1 MGRYTRFVSHSVM
14 TGFLTGVSLILI
26 LSQFGDFVGYPATGA
41 NSVAK
46 AWDTLTHIPEWSMP
60 ALAIGAS
67 AIVIAIA
74 LDRTPLST
82 IGPLLAIVVPSVVV
96 AMRPQA
102 EVALASDTAEIP
114 AGLPM
119 PALPSLDYLTSTTVT
134 SALAI
139 TVVILVQSSGVAG
152 QFRNPDG
159 APSNISRDFVAH
171 GAANLATS
179 LFRGIPVGGSVGQ
192 TAFNVLAGG
201 VGRLSV
207 ITSGA
212 WMILFL
218 VALSGIVG
226 QVAMPT
232 LAALLILA
240 GFQSLKPREVRA
252 VWRTTRS
259 GAVLMTL
266 TLVATLFLPVT
277 VAVGLGVILSA
288 IHTLNRSMN
297 EVRVLTLVE
306 VEGRGTALRPAPEEL
321 PAGEVTVL
329 DIEGNLFY
337 AGARSLEG
345 TLPRVVP
352 GSRPVVVLRL
362 RGRDRIGATLV
373 KVLEW
378 YSGQIRDAGGRLYLS
393 GVDPRVAEQIQR
405 NGLIGA
411 EDLTV
416 VEATEILGES
426 TRTAAHRRHHVA
438 ARGDVP
444 GRVVRWA
451 RARGV
456 AMRRVLAR
464 QPAPGVSVVGTR
476 SAGRMKTASSS
487 RGTTVRSA
495 LDPGG
500 GDPVQ
505 DRVGDLGQDQLGPG
519 SAQLPA
525 ELGQGLGAGVVDVGH
540 GGGVDDQHL
549 DGRGRWRPAHA
560 RTRSPKKRGVLEEQW
575 GAEPIHEHVV
585 ELTGGRELDPRLQ
598 PGDHVSVGEQDRV
611 VGVVLAAQPVDQR
624 QDDRQEDA
632 LLHAHERHH
641 QQGDDGDEELVAG
654 SCARRR
660 AGCRP

>member
-1 MGRYTRFVSHSVM
+1 MSDSPDPETPGPETAGPANPEPEPTPEVGTAGTQARPSAVKEVLAGLAGAIGSVPDGMATALLAGANPVAGLYSSAMGPIFGGLVTSTGIMVIATTSAAALGTAEALDGVPSGEIDSLLGTLVFLVGIFALLAGVLKLGRYTRFVSHSVM

-60 ALAIGAS
+60 ALAMGAS
-67 AIVIAIA
+67 AMVIAIV

-82 IGPLLAIVVPSVVV
+82 IGPLLAIVVPSLVV
-96 AMRPQA
+96 AMRPEA

-114 AGLPM
+114 AGMPM
-119 PALPSLDYLTSTTVT
+119 PALPSLDYLTSTTIT

-171 GAANLATS
+171 GTANLATS

-207 ITSGA
+207 IASGA
-212 WMILFL
+212 WMIIFL

-259 GAVLMTL
+259 GAVLMSM
-266 TLVATLFLPVT
+266 TLVATLLLPVT

-288 IHTLNRSMN
+288 LHTLNRSMN
-297 EVRVLTLVE
+297 EVRVFTLVDI
-306 VEGRGTALRPAPEEL
+306 EGRGTALRPAPAEL

-345 TLPRVVP
+345 TLPHVTP

-378 YSGQIRDAGGRLYLS
+378 YAGQIRDAGGRLYLS

-405 NGLIGA
+405 NGLIGP

-416 VEATEILGES
+416 FEATEILGES
-426 TRTAAHRRHHVA
+426 THTAI
-438 ARGDVP
+438 
-444 GRVVRWA
+444 
-451 RARGV
+451 
-456 AMRRVLAR
+456 
-464 QPAPGVSVVGTR
+464 
-476 SAGRMKTASSS
+476 TA
-487 RGTTVRSA
+487 GTTWLRE
-495 LDPGG
+495 G
-500 GDPVQ
+500 
-505 DRVGDLGQDQLGPG
+505 
-519 SAQLPA
+519 
-525 ELGQGLGAGVVDVGH
+525 
-540 GGGVDDQHL
+540 
-549 DGRGRWRPAHA
+549 
-560 RTRSPKKRGVLEEQW
+560 TSP
-575 GAEPIHEHVV
+575 
-585 ELTGGRELDPRLQ
+585 
-598 PGDHVSVGEQDRV
+598 
-611 VGVVLAAQPVDQR
+611 
-624 QDDRQEDA
+624 DA
-632 LLHAHERHH
+632 
-641 QQGDDGDEELVAG
+641 
-654 SCARRR
+654 
-660 AGCRP
+660 

>member
-1 MGRYTRFVSHSVM
+1 MGTAGTQARPSAVKEVLAGLAGAIGSVPDGMATALLAGANPVAGLYSSAMGPIFGGLVTSTGIMVIATTSAAALGTAEALDGVPSGEIDSLLGTLVFLVGIFALLAGVLKLGRYTRFVSHSVM

-60 ALAIGAS
+60 ALAMGAS
-67 AIVIAIA
+67 AMVIAIV

-82 IGPLLAIVVPSVVV
+82 IGPLLAIVVPSLVV
-96 AMRPQA
+96 AMRPEA

-114 AGLPM
+114 AGMPM

-171 GAANLATS
+171 GTANLATS

-207 ITSGA
+207 IASGA
-212 WMILFL
+212 WMIIFL

-259 GAVLMTL
+259 GAVLMSM
-266 TLVATLFLPVT
+266 TLVATLLLPVT

-288 IHTLNRSMN
+288 LHTLNRSMN
-297 EVRVLTLVE
+297 EVRVFTLVDI
-306 VEGRGTALRPAPEEL
+306 EGRGTALRPAPAEL

-345 TLPRVVP
+345 TLPHVAP

-378 YSGQIRDAGGRLYLS
+378 YAGQIRDAGGRLYLS

-405 NGLIGA
+405 NGLIGP

-426 TRTAAHRRHHVA
+426 THTA
-438 ARGDVP
+438 
-444 GRVVRWA
+444 
-451 RARGV
+451 
-456 AMRRVLAR
+456 L
-464 QPAPGVSVVGTR
+464 
-476 SAGRMKTASSS
+476 TA
-487 RGTTVRSA
+487 GTTW
-495 LDPGG
+495 L
-500 GDPVQ
+500 
-505 DRVGDLGQDQLGPG
+505 
-519 SAQLPA
+519 
-525 ELGQGLGAGVVDVGH
+525 
-540 GGGVDDQHL
+540 
-549 DGRGRWRPAHA
+549 
-560 RTRSPKKRGVLEEQW
+560 
-575 GAEPIHEHVV
+575 
-585 ELTGGRELDPRLQ
+585 REGTYP
-598 PGDHVSVGEQDRV
+598 
-611 VGVVLAAQPVDQR
+611 
-624 QDDRQEDA
+624 DA
-632 LLHAHERHH
+632 
-641 QQGDDGDEELVAG
+641 
-654 SCARRR
+654 
-660 AGCRP
+660 

>member
-1 MGRYTRFVSHSVM
+1 MTDTPDPKIAGPEPTPPVAAAAKDARPSAVKEVLAGLAGAIGSVPDGMATALLAGANPVAGLYSSAMGPLFGGLVTSTGIMVIATTSAAALGTAEALDGIPADEIDSLLGTLVFLVGVFALLAGVLKLGRYTRFVSHSVM

-26 LSQFGDFVGYPATGA
+26 FSQFGDFVGYPATGD

-46 AWDTLTHIPEWSMP
+46 AWDTLTHIPEWSLP
-60 ALAIGAS
+60 ALAMGAS
-67 AIVIAIA
+67 AMVIAIV

-102 EVALASDTAEIP
+102 EVALASDTADIP
-114 AGLPM
+114 AGMPM

-179 LFRGIPVGGSVGQ
+179 LVRGIPVGGSVGQ

-207 ITSGA
+207 IASGA

-259 GAVLMTL
+259 GAALMTL

-297 EVRVLTLVE
+297 EVRVFTLVE
-306 VEGRGTALRPAPEEL
+306 IEGRGTALRPAPEEL

-345 TLPRVVP
+345 TLPHVVP
-352 GSRPVVVLRL
+352 GSSPVVVLRL

-378 YSGQIRDAGGRLYLS
+378 YSGQIRDAGGRLYLT
-393 GVDPRVAEQIQR
+393 GVDPLVAEQIQR
-405 NGLIGA
+405 NGLIGPT
-411 EDLTV
+411 DLTV
-416 VEATEILGES
+416 VEATDILGES
-426 TRTAAHRRHHVA
+426 THTAII
-438 ARGDVP
+438 
-444 GRVVRWA
+444 
-451 RARGV
+451 
-456 AMRRVLAR
+456 
-464 QPAPGVSVVGTR
+464 S
-476 SAGRMKTASSS
+476 
-487 RGTTVRSA
+487 GTTWLRE
-495 LDPGG
+495 G
-500 GDPVQ
+500 
-505 DRVGDLGQDQLGPG
+505 
-519 SAQLPA
+519 
-525 ELGQGLGAGVVDVGH
+525 
-540 GGGVDDQHL
+540 
-549 DGRGRWRPAHA
+549 
-560 RTRSPKKRGVLEEQW
+560 TSP
-575 GAEPIHEHVV
+575 
-585 ELTGGRELDPRLQ
+585 
-598 PGDHVSVGEQDRV
+598 
-611 VGVVLAAQPVDQR
+611 
-624 QDDRQEDA
+624 DA
-632 LLHAHERHH
+632 
-641 QQGDDGDEELVAG
+641 
-654 SCARRR
+654 
-660 AGCRP
+660 

>member
-1 MGRYTRFVSHSVM
+1 MSDTPDPGTAGPETPGPETAGPVPTPPVGAAVSHARPSPVKEVLAGLAGAIGSVPDGMATALLAGANPVAGLYSSAMGPLFGGLVTSTGIMVIATTSAAALGTAEALDGVPSGEIDSLLGTLVFLVGIFALLAGVLKLGRYTRFVSHSVM

-60 ALAIGAS
+60 ALAMGAS
-67 AIVIAIA
+67 AMVIAIV

-82 IGPLLAIVVPSVVV
+82 IGPLLAIVVPSLVV

-114 AGLPM
+114 AGMPM
-119 PALPSLDYLTSTTVT
+119 PALPSLDYLTSTTIT

-207 ITSGA
+207 IASGA
-212 WMILFL
+212 WMIIFL
-218 VALSGIVG
+218 VALSGVVG

-259 GAVLMTL
+259 GAVLMSL
-266 TLVATLFLPVT
+266 TLVATLLLPVT

-288 IHTLNRSMN
+288 LHTLNRSMN
-297 EVRVLTLVE
+297 EVRVFTLVE

-345 TLPRVVP
+345 TLPRVAP

-405 NGLIGA
+405 SGLIGP

-416 VEATEILGES
+416 FEATEILGES
-426 TRTAAHRRHHVA
+426 THTA
-438 ARGDVP
+438 
-444 GRVVRWA
+444 
-451 RARGV
+451 
-456 AMRRVLAR
+456 L
-464 QPAPGVSVVGTR
+464 
-476 SAGRMKTASSS
+476 TA
-487 RGTTVRSA
+487 GTTWLRE
-495 LDPGG
+495 G
-500 GDPVQ
+500 
-505 DRVGDLGQDQLGPG
+505 
-519 SAQLPA
+519 
-525 ELGQGLGAGVVDVGH
+525 
-540 GGGVDDQHL
+540 
-549 DGRGRWRPAHA
+549 
-560 RTRSPKKRGVLEEQW
+560 TSP
-575 GAEPIHEHVV
+575 
-585 ELTGGRELDPRLQ
+585 
-598 PGDHVSVGEQDRV
+598 
-611 VGVVLAAQPVDQR
+611 
-624 QDDRQEDA
+624 DA
-632 LLHAHERHH
+632 
-641 QQGDDGDEELVAG
+641 
-654 SCARRR
+654 
-660 AGCRP
+660 

>member
-1 MGRYTRFVSHSVM
+1 MGAAVDGARPSAVRETLAGLAGAIGSVPDGMATALLAGANPVAGLYSSAMGPLFGGMVTSTGIMVIATTSAAALGTAEALDGIPADEIDGLLGTLVLLVGVFALLAGVLKLGRYTRFVSHSVM

-67 AIVIAIA
+67 AMVIAVV

-152 QFRNPDG
+152 QFRNPGG

-212 WMILFL
+212 WMIIFL
-218 VALSGIVG
+218 VALSGVVG

-240 GFQSLKPREVRA
+240 GVQSLKPREVRA

-259 GAVLMTL
+259 GAVLMSL
-266 TLVATLFLPVT
+266 TLVATLLLPVT

-288 IHTLNRSMN
+288 LHTLNRSMN
-297 EVRVLTLVE
+297 EVRVYTLVD
-306 VEGRGTALRPAPEEL
+306 VEGRGTALRPAPEVL

-345 TLPRVVP
+345 ALPRVVP

-416 VEATEILGES
+416 VQATEILGES
-426 TRTAAHRRHHVA
+426 TRTALTAGATWLRE
-438 ARGDVP
+438 
-444 GRVVRWA
+444 
-451 RARGV
+451 
-456 AMRRVLAR
+456 
-464 QPAPGVSVVGTR
+464 GT
-476 SAGRMKTASSS
+476 
-487 RGTTVRSA
+487 
-495 LDPGG
+495 P
-500 GDPVQ
+500 P
-505 DRVGDLGQDQLGPG
+505 
-519 SAQLPA
+519 
-525 ELGQGLGAGVVDVGH
+525 
-540 GGGVDDQHL
+540 
-549 DGRGRWRPAHA
+549 
-560 RTRSPKKRGVLEEQW
+560 
-575 GAEPIHEHVV
+575 
-585 ELTGGRELDPRLQ
+585 
-598 PGDHVSVGEQDRV
+598 
-611 VGVVLAAQPVDQR
+611 
-624 QDDRQEDA
+624 DA
-632 LLHAHERHH
+632 
-641 QQGDDGDEELVAG
+641 
-654 SCARRR
+654 
-660 AGCRP
+660 

>member
-1 MGRYTRFVSHSVM
+1 MTDTPDPGTAGPEPTPPVGEAVKDARPSPVKEVLAGLAGAIGSVPDGMATALLAGANPVAGLYSSAMGPLFGGMVTSTGIMVIATTSAAALGTAEALDGIPADEIDSLLGTLVFLVGIFALVAGVLKLGRYTRFVSHSVM

-46 AWDTLTHIPEWSMP
+46 AWDTLTHIPEWSLP
-60 ALAIGAS
+60 ALAMGAS
-67 AIVIAIA
+67 AMVIAIV

-82 IGPLLAIVVPSVVV
+82 IGPLLAIVVPSLVV

-114 AGLPM
+114 AGMPM

-207 ITSGA
+207 IASGA
-212 WMILFL
+212 WMIIFL

-259 GAVLMTL
+259 GAVLMSL
-266 TLVATLFLPVT
+266 TLVATLLLPVT

-288 IHTLNRSMN
+288 LHTLNRSMN
-297 EVRVLTLVE
+297 EVRVFTLVE
-306 VEGRGTALRPAPEEL
+306 VEGRGTAMRPAPEEL

-345 TLPRVVP
+345 TLPHVVP

-405 NGLIGA
+405 NGLIGTD
-411 EDLTV
+411 DLTV

-426 TRTAAHRRHHVA
+426 THTAITPAPRGCARGRPRTPRTSPGAESAPGRERPAGNPLSGSRPCPPGTPRARPGAWGRHQHGNRRPGPRRCAASRSGRRRHGP
-438 ARGDVP
+438 ARP
-444 GRVVRWA
+444 GCSGCA
-451 RARGV
+451 RNS
-456 AMRRVLAR
+456 
-464 QPAPGVSVVGTR
+464 PR
-476 SAGRMKTASSS
+476 SLSWI
-487 RGTTVRSA
+487 
-495 LDPGG
+495 
-500 GDPVQ
+500 
-505 DRVGDLGQDQLGPG
+505 
-519 SAQLPA
+519 PA
-525 ELGQGLGAGVVDVGH
+525 E
-540 GGGVDDQHL
+540 
-549 DGRGRWRPAHA
+549 
-560 RTRSPKKRGVLEEQW
+560 
-575 GAEPIHEHVV
+575 
-585 ELTGGRELDPRLQ
+585 
-598 PGDHVSVGEQDRV
+598 
-611 VGVVLAAQPVDQR
+611 
-624 QDDRQEDA
+624 
-632 LLHAHERHH
+632 
-641 QQGDDGDEELVAG
+641 
-654 SCARRR
+654 
-660 AGCRP
+660 